1 MTMEKRQAREYIG
14 KVLKSRFDQ
23 DQFALF
29 VRNLLNEYE
38 PRNNSYSGNLI
49 PEAFREH
56 ISHYKRIGKYTD
68 PEGEVLDILIVQT
81 KTVKKLER
89 ARTALRNFVVRHL
102 KTFEKQYALA
112 AFYSKEDDGAEWRL
126 SLVKIDYESQRNE
139 DGKIKVK
146 EDLVPAKRFSF
157 LVGENEDA
165 YTAQKQLLPLLTN
178 DHSNPLVVAEKSG
191 DGSIEGAF
199 SVEKVTQEFYEQ
211 YKELYLKLSENTSLI
226 QTLKQ
231 EGLDPVRFV
240 KKLLGQIVFL
250 YFLQKKGWL
259 GVPKNGKM
267 GEGSKR
273 FLQDRF
279 ELTVAN
285 GQNYF
290 NDFLRYLF
298 YEALAHEH
306 HDDGIRYYF
315 KQLDCKIP
323 FLNGG
328 LFEADYHWEKAN
340 LDIPNSYFRNDEK
353 NKAGDKGT
361 GILDVFDRYNFTIKE
376 DEPLEKEV
384 AVDPEMLGKVFEN
397 LLDIK
402 DRKSKGAF
410 YTPREI
416 VHYMCQESLIHYLD
430 NTLKHSPPSKGGVPE
445 GGSGF
450 ITKQA
455 PEGGERGSI
464 HNLPHLKTFR
474 KKLRNNLTPAEAAL
488 WKLLQKKQL
497 DGRKFRRQHSVANY
511 ILDFYC
517 PSEKLAVELDG
528 QGHFEEDQAAYD
540 RERDLFLKHCGIKV
554 LRFENKWVRENPE
567 ELLQRIRKEF
577 GWWKKQE
584 PRPADS
590 SGVGEP
596 PRPADS
602 SGVGEPPRPADT
614 PPLKGGE
621 LRGDIEQFIRY
632 GHLVLEHETT
642 VAGKGKETSAYKFK
656 LPESIRKYARELDEA
671 LADIKICD
679 PAIGSG
685 AFPVGLLHEIVTA
698 RLVLNSFLQNPRH
711 TPYYLKRHAIKES
724 IYGVD
729 IDASAIDIARLRL
742 WLSMIVDEEDYDR
755 IEALPNLDYKIV
767 CGNSLIG
774 LPDNAMRN
782 WAVEEELEKQKEIFF
797 RETDENKKKE
807 LRQQINAQIRKLL
820 DSAEQ
825 FAGYEIDF
833 DFKLYFSEVWHQK
846 GGFDVVIGNPP
857 YLRIQGIRKE
867 NPAFADFLVKNYQS
881 ATGSFDLYVCFAE
894 KALSLTSPKG
904 ILNFIMPVKWTN
916 SAFGKGLRKL
926 MKQQKAV
933 KKIISFSAY
942 QVFNASTYTGIQS
955 FQKGSK
961 ELRYLEL
968 DKDLPD
974 NAAIQN
980 FLYHLASEDFNRFT
994 YDELTH
1000 DAWVLTSRQVAAILR
1015 KINRQSLRVS
1025 DVFKKIFQGIATS
1038 KDSVYF
1044 IMNAEIKDE
1053 TIRGYSKE
1061 LDSQVEIE
1069 LGFVKPLLKGDQV
1082 HRYEKLHTN
1091 NYVIFPYNLVDG
1103 KAILMTESE
1112 IRERFPK
1119 GYAYLKEN
1127 EAVLRGREKGR
1138 FNIDGVW
1145 FQFGRKQGI
1154 DYGGMPKLICP
1165 DISMGGNYSF
1175 DMAGEFY
1182 DTTTLYGYI
1191 KYDSIEHPYGFYLA
1205 VLNSNTCWYYLKN
1218 TGTVLANGYFRY
1230 MPRYVQPFPL
1240 PDPDKHVSELLAL
1253 LSLYAIEIKKKDDII
1268 YGFFETLIDALVFE
1282 LYFESEFK
1290 KAGKEILKHLGDL
1303 KPINSPPSEGGVSA
1317 GRGGSPTPL
1326 LSTGR
1331 GGLKLSAEEKLAI
1344 IRSEFERLSHSD
1356 HPVRRAL
1363 DTLDE
1368 VEEVRIIRE
1377 ALK

>member
-1 MTMEKRQAREYIG
+1 MEKRQAQECIG
-14 KVLKSRFDQ
+14 EVLKSRFDQ
-23 DQFALF
+23 KQFERF
-29 VRNLLNEYE
+29 MCNLLNEYE
-38 PRNNSYSGNLI
+38 PQNKSYSGNLI

-68 PEGEVLDILIVQT
+68 PEGEQLDILIVQT

-102 KTFEKQYALA
+102 KTFDKQYALA
-112 AFYSKEDDGAEWRL
+112 AFYSKEDNGAEWRL
-126 SLVKIDYESQRNE
+126 SLIKIDYESQRNE

-146 EDLVPAKRFSF
+146 EDLVPARRFSF

-178 DHSNPLVVAEKSG
+178 DHSNPLIVAEKSG

-211 YKELYLKLSENTSLI
+211 YKELFLKLSENTSLI
-226 QTLKQ
+226 QTLEQ
-231 EGLDPVRFV
+231 EGLDPERFV

-279 ELTVAN
+279 EMAVTN

-306 HDDGIRYYF
+306 RDEGIRYYF

-328 LFEADYHWEKAN
+328 LFEADYDWKTAK

-430 NTLKHSPPSKGGVPE
+430 NAVNEYTESYRALDTEQTSLFGSSTDKKGNLK
-445 GGSGF
+445 
-450 ITKQA
+450 I
-455 PEGGERGSI
+455 
-464 HNLPHLKTFR
+464 
-474 KKLRNNLTPAEAAL
+474 
-488 WKLLQKKQL
+488 
-497 DGRKFRRQHSVANY
+497 
-511 ILDFYC
+511 
-517 PSEKLAVELDG
+517 EL
-528 QGHFEEDQAAYD
+528 
-540 RERDLFLKHCGIKV
+540 
-554 LRFENKWVRENPE
+554 ENKGD
-567 ELLQRIRKEF
+567 IRVPKE
-577 GWWKKQE
+577 
-584 PRPADS
+584 
-590 SGVGEP
+590 
-596 PRPADS
+596 
-602 SGVGEPPRPADT
+602 
-614 PPLKGGE
+614 
-621 LRGDIEQFIRY
+621 DIEQFIRY
-632 GHLVLEHETT
+632 GHLALEHETT
-642 VAGKGKETSAYKFK
+642 VAGKGKETKTYKFK
-656 LPESIRKYARELDEA
+656 LPESIRKHADLLDKA

-711 TPYYLKRHAIKES
+711 TPYFLKRHAIKES

-774 LPDNAMRN
+774 MPENAVRD
-782 WAVEEELEKQKEIFF
+782 WAVEEKLEKLKEKFF
-797 RETDENKKKE
+797 RETDENKKKK
-807 LRQQINAQIRKLL
+807 LRGQINTQIRQLL
-820 DSAEQ
+820 NSAEQ
-825 FAGYEIDF
+825 FAGYKIDF
-833 DFKLYFSEVWHQK
+833 DFKLYFSEVWHRK
-846 GGFDVVIGNPP
+846 ARTERSRSGGFDVVIGNPP
-857 YLRIQGIRKE
+857 YVRIQGIRKE

-894 KALSLTSPKG
+894 KALSLTSSKG

-926 MKQQKAV
+926 MKQHKAA
-933 KKIISFSAY
+933 KKIISFGAY

-961 ELRYLEL
+961 ELQYLEL
-968 DKDLPD
+968 EKDLPD

-994 YDELTH
+994 YGELTH
-1000 DAWVLTSRQVAAILR
+1000 DTWVLTSRQVAAILR
-1015 KINRQSLRVS
+1015 KINRQPLRVS
-1025 DVFKKIFQGIATS
+1025 DVFEKFFTGLQTS

-1044 IMNAEIKDE
+1044 IMNAEIKDQ

-1061 LDSQVEIE
+1061 LDSEVEIE

-1082 HRYEKLHTN
+1082 HRYEKLHTS
-1091 NYVIFPYNLVDG
+1091 NYVIFPYNLVKG
-1103 KAILMTESE
+1103 KAVLMSENE

-1127 EAVLRGREKGR
+1127 EAVLRGRERGR
-1138 FNIDGVW
+1138 LNDDAFW
-1145 FQFGRKQGI
+1145 FRYIYPKNLTLFGR
-1154 DYGGMPKLICP
+1154 PKLICP

-1191 KYDSIEHPYGFYLA
+1191 KYDTIKHPYGFYLA
-1205 VLNSNTCWYYLKN
+1205 VLNSSTCWYYLKN

-1230 MPRYVQPFPL
+1230 MPRYVQSFPL
-1240 PDPDKHVSELLAL
+1240 PDPDKHASGLLDL
-1253 LSLYAIEIKKKDDII
+1253 LSLYVIESKKNDDIV
-1268 YGFFETLIDALVFE
+1268 YGFFEAVIDAMVFE
-1282 LYFESEFK
+1282 LYFGSEMK
-1290 KAGKEILKHLGDL
+1290 RAGKEIIKHLGNL
-1303 KPINSPPSEGGVSA
+1303 KPITGAMSE
-1317 GRGGSPTPL
+1317 
-1326 LSTGR
+1326 
-1331 GGLKLSAEEKLAI
+1331 EEKLAL
-1344 IRSEFERLSHSD
+1344 IRTEFERLSHSD
-1356 HPVRRAL
+1356 HPVKRVL
-1363 DTLDE
+1363 ETLDE
-1368 VEEVRIIRE
+1368 VEEVRVIRE